1 MSLASLPDARL
12 VARCRT
18 GDQAAWAE
26 LVDRFSRYVYAIAT
40 QAYRLGPDDA
50 EEVFQEVFARTYEH
64 LDRLRDDA
72 AIRPWIGQLSR
83 RLSIDRIRGAARE
96 VVDSDA
102 LDVPVVDET
111 LERLDVALTVH
122 EALSALPE
130 HCQEI
135 LDRFFARDESYQTIG
150 EALAIAPGTIA
161 SRISRCLKKLRAR
174 LEGRSES
181 SEPSGE
187 RWTT

>member
-1 MSLASLPDARL
+1 MSQMSLASLSDARL

-18 GDQAAWAE
+18 GEQAAWAE

-72 AIRPWIGQLSR
+72 AIRPWIGQLTR

-102 LDVPVVDET
+102 LDIPVVDET
-111 LERLDVALTVH
+111 LERLDAALTVH
-122 EALSALPE
+122 EGLSALPE

-135 LDRFFARDESYQTIG
+135 LDRFFARDQSYKTIST
-150 EALAIAPGTIA
+150 ELDLPAGTIA
-161 SRISRCLKKLRAR
+161 SRIARCLGKLREE
-174 LEGRSES
+174 LEGRST
-181 SEPSGE
+181 PSRQSRE
-187 RWTT
+187 